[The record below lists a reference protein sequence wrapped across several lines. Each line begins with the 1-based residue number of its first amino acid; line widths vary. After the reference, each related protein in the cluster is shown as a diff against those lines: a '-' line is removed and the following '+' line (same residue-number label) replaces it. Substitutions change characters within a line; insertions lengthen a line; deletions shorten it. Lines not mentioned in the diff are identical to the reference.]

1 MVTRPETGVAL
12 RQSNQSDRLETMC
25 IAFPKAA
32 DGNDQR
38 EPTWKSALLLIPR
51 MLSLLWMLTRLL
63 VTGARNWLNDRRQAV
78 T

>member
-1 MVTRPETGVAL
+1 
-12 RQSNQSDRLETMC
+12 MC